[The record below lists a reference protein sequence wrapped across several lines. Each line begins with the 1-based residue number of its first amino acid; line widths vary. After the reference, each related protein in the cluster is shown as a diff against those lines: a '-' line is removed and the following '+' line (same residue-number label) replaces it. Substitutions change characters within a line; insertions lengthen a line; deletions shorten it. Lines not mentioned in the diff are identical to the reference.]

1 VDSFT
6 PSLVI
11 ALLIAFAFLV
21 GRIVFEGSRRLGRRR
36 TGIAVTAVLSLTI
49 LVWMAMN
56 GAPLMVL
63 AIPVAIPVG
72 FIAGGD
78 EEPLHIFPD
87 R

>member
-11 ALLIAFAFLV
+11 ALLIVLAFVA
-21 GRIVFEGSRRLGRRR
+21 GRIVFECSRRLRMRR
-36 TGIAVTAVLSLTI
+36 TGIAIAAVLSLAM
-49 LVWMAMN
+49 LAWMAMN

-63 AIPVAIPVG
+63 AIPAALPVG
-72 FIAGGD
+72 FFAGGHD
-78 EEPLHIFPD
+78 EPLHIFPG